1 MITNAG
7 SDGHSALLTLF
18 NASWEACKLPSK
30 WKEAT
35 IIPIPKPKDPG
46 AMRPISLLSCVGKTM
61 EQIVLNRLTWAVGFL
76 HQDLFA
82 YRRGTGTAEC
92 LSTLLC
98 AASSGDTT
106 VAFLDLEKD
115 FELANC
121 PVMLLVRKGVCGR
134 LLIWLRDFLS
144 GRAARVA
151 FQGQTSQLHQ
161 HENGTPQGSILSPF
175 LFNILM
181 EELIS
186 LPLPPGTKLLCYAD
200 DLALYCTG
208 PAHAQ

>member
-18 NASWEACKLPSK
+18 NASWEACKLPLK

-35 IIPIPKPKDPG
+35 IIPYLSPKILVPC
-46 AMRPISLLSCVGKTM
+46 ALSPSSAVWAKTM
-61 EQIVLNRLTWAVGFL
+61 ERIVLNRLTWEVGPL

-82 YRRGTGTAEC
+82 YRRGMGTAEC

-98 AASSGDTT
+98 AASSGGTT
-106 VAFLDLEKD
+106 VAFLDLEKA

-121 PVMLLVRKGVCGR
+121 RVILSLLVRKGVCGR
-134 LLIWLRDFLS
+134 LLIWLKDFLS

-151 FQGQTSQLHQ
+151 FQGEDVS
-161 HENGTPQGSILSPF
+161 TPS
-175 LFNILM
+175 N
-181 EELIS
+181 
-186 LPLPPGTKLLCYAD
+186 TKTEHHRA
-200 DLALYCTG
+200 AF
-208 PAHAQ
+208 